1 IIAGYSAG
9 GGAATNPPGL
19 CEINLSEAAR
29 AADNNPVGVIQ
40 GQTASTTTGLLGE
53 GTEPFMFEQF
63 SSGSDSVV
71 GPEGT
76 VTLAVADFDLRNESN
91 DPALTTP
98 FTQTDLSRGRIAFTG
113 FGRPAPPIASTV
125 IPGPFVVA
133 PNQTSVPINA
143 LGSMDVFVVGSGFFP
158 NEVTTVCQGG
168 GT

>member
-1 IIAGYSAG
+1 
-9 GGAATNPPGL
+9 
-19 CEINLSEAAR
+19 
-29 AADNNPVGVIQ
+29 
-40 GQTASTTTGLLGE
+40 
-53 GTEPFMFEQF
+53 
-63 SSGSDSVV
+63 V

-76 VTLAVADFDLRNESN
+76 VTSAVADFDLRNESN

-168 GT
+168 GTQRAGKTVTTAMTLAIDNNGDSIPDSTFALGNVTPINQNLVRGTLLPVAGLPGTAFPLAALG